1 MEGNDDGKFTLESS
15 HRAAL
20 VVKRSLDY
28 DSGDHEFRLKIMA
41 SVIIAVCTFFPD
53 VSMHL
58 YVATVQSVL

>member
-28 DSGDHEFRLKIMA
+28 DAGDHEFRLKIMA
-41 SVIIAVCTFFPD
+41 SVIATFFTTFHELP
-53 VSMHL
+53 
-58 YVATVQSVL
+58 